1 MPSKALDISKK
12 IPLTSRGRLQSWDA
26 QMSCT
31 IESSWY
37 SQESKN
43 LKPDWCSQR
52 RSFSSRNSYTE
63 VNIILNIRILPQIG
77 RREKGL
83 QLSIFWLS
91 PFS

>member
-37 SQESKN
+37 SQESKSKI
-43 LKPDWCSQR
+43 LLML
-52 RSFSSRNSYTE
+52 TE
-63 VNIILNIRILPQIG
+63 KIIFFKKFIYWSEYNIEYKDFTTDRQK
-77 RREKGL
+77 RKGPTTFL
-83 QLSIFWLS
+83 
-91 PFS
+91 